1 MLRSIR
7 LVCSYNDYQANHN
20 ASMHVMK
27 IQVIRIHK
35 EMAVATMEGRKTS
48 HKYVDQH
55 PFWDE
60 VKGRENQSDLLT

>member
-1 MLRSIR
+1 
-7 LVCSYNDYQANHN
+7 
-20 ASMHVMK
+20 MHVMK

-35 EMAVATMEGRKTS
+35 KMAVATMEGRKTS

-60 VKGRENQSDLLT
+60 VKGRENQSHLLT